1 MCNKKTRY
9 IPLDT
14 IQDEGRRLML
24 CLSNKFLLLSVSKA
38 RYRAMPYI
46 VLLEVGL

>member
-1 MCNKKTRY
+1 MYYKKTRY

-14 IQDEGRRLML
+14 IQDEGRRLVL

-38 RYRAMPYI
+38 RYRTMAYG